1 MEQSI
6 ATERDFVSS
15 IIEYNNT
22 IRDLE
27 RTKSRLTHQLLER
40 YCPFKVGDVVRLSIA
55 TPSYKTTK
63 IGKILGIDVSFSG
76 LSAVYN
82 YVIYEYDM
90 KYKKEL
96 HHRRIYYHPEYTEIR
111 LLERNGN
118 YNRTLCREIT

>member
-6 ATERDFVSS
+6 ATERDFVNS

-27 RTKSRLTHQLLER
+27 KTKNRLTHQLLER
-40 YCPFKVGDVVRLSIA
+40 YCPFKVGDVVKLSIA

-63 IGKILGIDVSFSG
+63 IGKVVRIDVSFPDK

-82 YVIYEYDM
+82 YVIYEYNR
-90 KYKKEL
+90 KHKKDL
-96 HHRRIYYHPEYTEIR
+96 HRRLYYHPEYTEIR
-111 LLERNGN
+111 LLERNEKR
-118 YNRTLCREIT
+118 RT

>member
-27 RTKSRLTHQLLER
+27 KTKNRLTHQLLER
-40 YCPFKVGDVVRLSIA
+40 YCPFKVGDVVKLSIV
-55 TPSYKTTK
+55 TPSYKATK
-63 IGKILGIDVSFSG
+63 IGKILRIDVSFSG

-90 KYKKEL
+90 KYRKEL
-96 HHRRIYYHPEYTEIR
+96 HHRRIYYPEYTEIR
-111 LLERNGN
+111 LLERNEKR
-118 YNRTLCREIT
+118 RT

>member
-27 RTKSRLTHQLLER
+27 KTKNRLTHQLLER
-40 YCPFKVGDVVRLSIA
+40 YCPFKVGDVVKLSITA
-55 TPSYKTTK
+55 PSYKTTK
-63 IGKILGIDVSFSG
+63 IGKVVRIDVSFSG

-82 YVIYEYDM
+82 YVIYEYNR
-90 KYKKEL
+90 KQKKDL
-96 HHRRIYYHPEYTEIR
+96 HRRLYYYPEYTEIR
-111 LLERNGN
+111 LLERNEKR
-118 YNRTLCREIT
+118 RT

>member
-15 IIEYNNT
+15 IIEYNNA

-27 RTKSRLTHQLLER
+27 RTKNRLTHQLLER
-40 YCPFKVGDVVRLSIA
+40 YCPFKVGDVVKLSIA

-63 IGKILGIDVSFSG
+63 VGKIVRIDVSFPDK

-82 YVIYEYDM
+82 YVIYEYNR
-90 KYKKEL
+90 KHKKDL
-96 HHRRIYYHPEYTEIR
+96 HRRLYYHPEYTEIR
-111 LLERNGN
+111 LLERNEKR
-118 YNRTLCREIT
+118 RT

>member
-27 RTKSRLTHQLLER
+27 KTKNRLTHQLLER
-40 YCPFKVGDVVRLSIA
+40 YCPFKVGDVVKLSIT

-63 IGKILGIDVSFSG
+63 VGKIVRIDVSFLDK

-82 YVIYEYDM
+82 YVIYEYNR
-90 KYKKEL
+90 KHKKIFIVDYIIIQNIPKL
-96 HHRRIYYHPEYTEIR
+96 DY
-111 LLERNGN
+111 
-118 YNRTLCREIT
+118 